1 MSAASEEAAA
11 RPVVVHLP
19 RSLAALFPGA
29 PRRLEATGSSVIELV
44 DDLELQV
51 PGIRNRLLE
60 AGPSIRTH
68 LNIFVA
74 GQRATLDSPVPPG
87 SDVHVIPA
95 VSGG

>member
-1 MSAASEEAAA
+1 LTVDRRDQPPA
-11 RPVVVHLP
+11 VVHLP

-29 PRRLEATGSSVIELV
+29 PRHLEAVGDSVLEV
-44 DDLELQV
+44 VEDLERQI

-60 AGPSIRTH
+60 AGPGIRTH

-74 GQRATLDSPVPPG
+74 GQRATLESRVPPG